1 MDIKSINEIEYIYIF
16 QIDNLKKAKILC
28 EEINNEIARDKFS
41 LDSDFDKMIHIYNK
55 DFISICNNLINRINI
70 NSIEDYNNAVKS
82 LIIINSKAKQ
92 IINKIKDKKLKNDL
106 EPLYKKY
113 REIECNIPFAT
124 TRTDMFFNNHITATL
139 IALIFVLMAEL
150 FVFAIFSE
158 NEILI
163 AASAVTMV
171 IIFLLYFIFHRKI
184 EKGFTMDRIN
194 RTIYKNTY
202 VHSVNKELT
211 KKDIETILKLINI
224 KK

>member
-28 EEINNEIARDKFS
+28 EKINNEIARDKFS
-41 LDSDFDKMIHIYNK
+41 VDSDFDKMIHIYNK

-70 NSIEDYNNAVKS
+70 NSLEDYNNAVKS

-92 IINKIKDKKLKNDL
+92 IINKIKDKKLKNNL
-106 EPLYKKY
+106 KPLYKKY
-113 REIECNIPFAT
+113 LEIECNIPFAT

-139 IALIFVLMAEL
+139 IALIVVLMAEL

-171 IIFLLYFIFHRKI
+171 IIFPLYFIFHKKI